1 MDKNLDEIKEKLLQ
15 AVQEVLF
22 LEEQYSDADVV
33 DKLIR
38 ILEEEYD
45 I

>member
-1 MDKNLDEIKEKLLQ
+1 MKIDKENLIEELLKC
-15 AVQEVLF
+15 VEDILF

-33 DKLIR
+33 DKLLKIV
-38 ILEEEYD
+38 EEEYD